1 MQPKQRRFFVPTV
14 LAVIALLLFWAAAQ
28 AGSGVPAAEGSSRPP
43 KGPTTPLL
51 SARRLAPYLVAPIA
65 DSALH
70 DQLDEVVA
78 DSPSDTCL
86 TVSVGGRVLYEH
98 HPDAPMTPASTEKLV
113 TSVAALDVLGQDT
126 RFRTRVVATGEPSDG
141 VIDGDLFLV
150 GGGDPLLATKGY
162 AEHFRNQ
169 PQIRTSLED
178 LADRVVKAG
187 VHQVKGRVVGDES
200 RYDSDRYPDAWPAR
214 YAEQSQVGPLSA
226 LSVNDAFQSWPEH
239 QSREGTVEST
249 PAADPP
255 VYAAQQL
262 IDLLRARGV
271 TVSGGAAAGTA
282 PKDAEQIAAIDSVP
296 MRKVVDQLVTESD
309 NQTAELL
316 VKEMGRK
323 AGGAP
328 TTAAGVAVVTRTM
341 EKLHLA
347 RPGTHAADG
356 SGLDEHNRVSC
367 RLLMNILDQGGP
379 KGVLASGLAIAGKTG
394 TLADR
399 FLESPARERLRA
411 KTGTLN
417 TVTAL
422 TGFVNA
428 QQGPV
433 LTFAYIANGEYVNDQ
448 LLKLQETL
456 GGDLVVYPQGPA
468 LKAVGP
474 Q

>member
-1 MQPKQRRFFVPTV
+1 
-14 LAVIALLLFWAAAQ
+14 
-28 AGSGVPAAEGSSRPP
+28 
-43 KGPTTPLL
+43 
-51 SARRLAPYLVAPIA
+51 
-65 DSALH
+65 
-70 DQLDEVVA
+70 
-78 DSPSDTCL
+78 
-86 TVSVGGRVLYEH
+86 
-98 HPDAPMTPASTEKLV
+98 
-113 TSVAALDVLGQDT
+113 
-126 RFRTRVVATGEPSDG
+126 
-141 VIDGDLFLV
+141 
-150 GGGDPLLATKGY
+150 
-162 AEHFRNQ
+162 
-169 PQIRTSLED
+169 
-178 LADRVVKAG
+178 
-187 VHQVKGRVVGDES
+187 
-200 RYDSDRYPDAWPAR
+200 
-214 YAEQSQVGPLSA
+214 
-226 LSVNDAFQSWPEH
+226 
-239 QSREGTVEST
+239 
-249 PAADPP
+249 
-255 VYAAQQL
+255 
-262 IDLLRARGV
+262 V

-356 SGLDEHNRVSC
+356 SGLDEQNRVSC
-367 RLLMNILDQGGP
+367 RLIMNILDQGGP

-468 LKAVGP
+468 LKAIGP
-474 Q
+474 QP